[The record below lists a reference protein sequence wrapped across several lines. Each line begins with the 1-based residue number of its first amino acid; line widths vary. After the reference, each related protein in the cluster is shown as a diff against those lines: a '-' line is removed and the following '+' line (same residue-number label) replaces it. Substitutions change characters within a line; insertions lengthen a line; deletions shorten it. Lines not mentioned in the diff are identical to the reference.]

1 LSRLTSYNYPK
12 LIERWKSTATT
23 PYKRGSISDDGINL
37 VVGAETDTVS
47 IEFYLAPKTQTL
59 EIIMRG
65 FDAGHR
71 VQWSMPMDDVPS
83 EALVAYERFVRRG
96 EETGEVGFARRHKR
110 FTGWFKMSLDEL
122 IAKSRAD
129 ARVFAQGGEFFLN
142 TDEIVTEYD
151 YEIELLSRIRREGG
165 KALISS
171 YANSLTEISSQIA
184 DLNLEETLA
193 AMVKHRYGKQQ
204 LINGSWVDV
213 WP

>member
-1 LSRLTSYNYPK
+1 
-12 LIERWKSTATT
+12 
-23 PYKRGSISDDGINL
+23 
-37 VVGAETDTVS
+37 
-47 IEFYLAPKTQTL
+47 
-59 EIIMRG
+59 
-65 FDAGHR
+65 
-71 VQWSMPMDDVPS
+71 
-83 EALVAYERFVRRG
+83 
-96 EETGEVGFARRHKR
+96 
-110 FTGWFKMSLDEL
+110 MSLDEL

-171 YANSLTEISSQIA
+171 YASSLTEISSQIA